1 MSNSSMSLADGSAL
15 VPTASPAEA
24 RVEISLRPKALA
36 DFVGH
41 DHIKGGLG
49 LIIAA
54 ARRRDEATDHIL
66 FHGPPGT
73 GKTTL
78 AAIIAAE
85 MGAPMRELSAPAV
98 QKVGDLAAVLNST
111 PRKGV
116 LFLDEVHRLKTE
128 VAETLYA
135 AMEDYKL
142 SILTGKG
149 EGATPITLPLERFTL
164 VGATTEFGALP
175 APLRDRFGQ
184 VFALDLYTV
193 EELRRIIAASADRLG
208 VLYDDDALTVLAE
221 RARGT
226 PRIANRLLRRARDLA
241 EVRGVELTGAV
252 AHEVM
257 DLLRV
262 GPFGLEAYDLKY
274 MHTMQRSYAEHPVG
288 PQSMAAATGIPVIT
302 ITEQIEPWLMKAGLL
317 RRTRRGRELTEQGRA
332 FLRGPIDLSASVAPL
347 ALEGEP

>member
-1 MSNSSMSLADGSAL
+1 MTDLASSSVDSPTDSPLT
-15 VPTASPAEA
+15 PTATPAEA
-24 RVEISLRPKALA
+24 RAEISLRPKALT

-54 ARRRDEATDHIL
+54 AQRRDEPIDHIL

-78 AAIIAAE
+78 AAIIAKE
-85 MGAPMRELSAPAV
+85 MGAPLRELSAPAI
-98 QKVGDLAAVLNST
+98 QKVGDLAAVLSVLE
-111 PRKGV
+111 RKSV
-116 LFLDEVHRLKTE
+116 LFLDEVHRLRTE

-135 AMEDYKL
+135 AMEDYVL
-142 SILTGKG
+142 SILSGKG
-149 EGATPITLPLERFTL
+149 ENVTPVRLTLPRFTL

-208 VLYDDDALTVLAE
+208 VLYDDAALNVLAE

-241 EVRGVELTGAV
+241 EVRGVELTGNV
-252 AHEVM
+252 AREVM

-262 GPFGLEAYDLKY
+262 GPHGLEAYDLKY
-274 MHTMQRSYAEHPVG
+274 MATMLRSYADHPVG

-302 ITEQIEPWLMKAGLL
+302 ITEHIEPWLMKAGLL
-317 RRTRRGRELTEQGRA
+317 RRTRRGRELTDHGKA
-332 FLRGPIDLSASVAPL
+332 FTL
-347 ALEGEP
+347 AQQAAVLEGEP

>member
-1 MSNSSMSLADGSAL
+1 
-15 VPTASPAEA
+15 
-24 RVEISLRPKALA
+24 
-36 DFVGH
+36 
-41 DHIKGGLG
+41 
-49 LIIAA
+49 
-54 ARRRDEATDHIL
+54 
-66 FHGPPGT
+66 
-73 GKTTL
+73 
-78 AAIIAAE
+78 
-85 MGAPMRELSAPAV
+85 
-98 QKVGDLAAVLNST
+98 
-111 PRKGV
+111 
-116 LFLDEVHRLKTE
+116 
-128 VAETLYA
+128 
-135 AMEDYKL
+135 MEDYRL

-149 EGATPITLPLERFTL
+149 EGATPITLSLERFTL

-208 VLYDDDALTVLAE
+208 VLYDDAALTVLAE

-241 EVRGVELTGAV
+241 EVRGVELTGNV

-274 MHTMQRSYAEHPVG
+274 MQTMLKSYADHPVG

-317 RRTRRGRELTEQGRA
+317 RRTRRGRELTEQGKD
-332 FLRGPIDLSASVAPL
+332 FLRGALALSAQPL
-347 ALEGEP
+347 LEGEP